1 MSHKVVI
8 ERDNYFVRQPS
19 ILMARTTRRNVMNT
33 QVKVNVIELIEAL
46 TKRVT
51 ELEAKIEPKRNEAQ
65 REMTDDD
72 ARRILSGDLKAMKHK
87 DAAAQLGLSYG
98 QVYSARLEF
107 TFKHIHKEMKDA
119 NVENP
124 WMKK

>member
-1 MSHKVVI
+1 MYKP
-8 ERDNYFVRQPS
+8 E
-19 ILMARTTRRNVMNT
+19 NVMNT
-33 QVKVNVIELIEAL
+33 KVNVMETLETLVAQVEAL
-46 TKRVT
+46 SKKVT
-51 ELEAKIEPKRNEAQ
+51 ELETKIEPKRNEAQ
-65 REMTDDD
+65 REMTNDD
-72 ARRILSGDLKAMKHK
+72 ARRILSGDLKGMKHK